1 MNGMKNVIIQL
12 TYSLNGP
19 MINLLFYCH
28 IVLYCAKVTSY
39 DKFRQSFTL
48 SAMLLMKV
56 SKLWKIDEFP
66 KISININQKS

>member
-1 MNGMKNVIIQL
+1 MNGMKIIQL
-12 TYSLNGP
+12 TYSFNGP
-19 MINLLFYCH
+19 MINLFYCH

-56 SKLWKIDEFP
+56 LKLWKTDEFP

>member
-28 IVLYCAKVTSY
+28 IVLYYCHIVLYCAKVTSY

-56 SKLWKIDEFP
+56 LKL
-66 KISININQKS
+66 